1 MKKLVLVLLLSL
13 PLLGQA
19 LKPENRPLQG
29 PSLSAQKREFPSEQR
44 MRMLEQRGITPD
56 QASKLLAERKAIMA
70 SRYNF
75 EGRRNF
81 MTFKNRRFKAHNCP
95 FHFNHRP
102 HRHHRMMCMGRG

>member
-1 MKKLVLVLLLSL
+1 MKKLVLLLLLGL

-29 PSLSAQKREFPSEQR
+29 PDRSAQKRELPSEQR
-44 MRMLEQRGITPD
+44 MKMLEQRGITPD
-56 QASKLLAERKAIMA
+56 QASKLLAERKAIMS
-70 SRYNF
+70 SRSNF
-75 EGRRNF
+75 GGQ
-81 MTFKNRRFKAHNCP
+81 RRFIASQKRCFRAQHGP